1 MLIQDN
7 GVVLKGMFH
16 PGAGIGTSNMEERV
30 KALNGIITFGT
41 KDGFRIFISVPK
53 KGRMKMDKIK
63 IVIIDDD
70 EIVVMSLK

>member
-16 PGAGIGTSNMEERV
+16 PGAGIGTTNMEERV

-53 KGRMKMDKIK
+53 KRQNEDG
-63 IVIIDDD
+63 
-70 EIVVMSLK
+70 